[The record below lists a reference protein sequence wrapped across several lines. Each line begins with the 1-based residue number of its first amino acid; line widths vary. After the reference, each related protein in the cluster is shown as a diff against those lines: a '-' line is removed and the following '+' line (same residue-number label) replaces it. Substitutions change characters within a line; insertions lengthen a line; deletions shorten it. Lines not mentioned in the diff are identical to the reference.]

1 MRVLVCGD
9 RNWKES
15 DPIRVFLC
23 SLPKDSVV
31 IHGAAR
37 GADSVAGKIAEA
49 IGLRVET
56 YPANWNKFG
65 KAAGHIRNKEMLDTG
80 KPDMVVYFH
89 RNLKESKGTRN
100 MVQQSVAA
108 GLPVFNGRH
117 PWADFWAG
125 AKPRRFGAGS

>member
-9 RNWKES
+9 RNWKDEH
-15 DPIRVFLC
+15 PIHVFLQ
-23 SLPKDSVV
+23 SLPVGSII

-37 GADSVAGKIAEA
+37 GADKLTGEIADTL
-49 IGLRVET
+49 GLEVES

-65 KAAGHIRNKEMLDTG
+65 KAAGVIRNKQMLDEG

-100 MVQQSVAA
+100 MVQQSVEA

-117 PWADFWAG
+117 PLLNFKG
-125 AKPRRFGAGS
+125 T